1 MRKRKESLN
10 FYSLLIRQMT
20 VIRDAVAALCDYCE
34 EPSQEKGDF
43 VKIKEKEADA
53 VRRELVEDIN
63 RTFITPIDREDLFR
77 LSSSVDDLADYAW
90 TTVKELRIY
99 DIAPDEHLLRMARTL
114 LDMADGLLVCMAN
127 LEKNPAKVSEEATRV
142 KKLENTLN
150 VQSPPVHRGALP
162 LRRLQAY
169 PEVPGDLQSYEPRLR
184 QGRLQRRH
192 PAGYHRQILN
202 RPSPSYPRPGRRKST
217 APAVLFPLPEGPF
230 RRRRIVPAPR
240 AKNGRGPFRVPP
252 APYSLPL
259 PGDALSLDRRFRGA
273 DLPFSGPAGR
283 SRAGPAPGAGS
294 GGYSP
299 GCRSRSCPAASP
311 PPGRPCPFWAAGWW
325 SDRSGAGPQRG
336 CRQSR

>member
-114 LDMADGLLVCMAN
+114 LDMADGLLVCMEN

-150 VQSPPVHRGALP
+150 VQFHQSIAELFASDDFKHILKYREIYSHMNHASDK
-162 LRRLQAY
+162 
-169 PEVPGDLQSYEPRLR
+169 GDFS
-184 QGRLQRRH
+184 
-192 PAGYHRQILN
+192 ADIL
-202 RPSPSYPRPGRRKST
+202 
-217 APAVLFPLPEGPF
+217 LDI
-230 RRRRIVPAPR
+230 IV
-240 AKNGRGPFRVPP
+240 KF
-252 APYSLPL
+252 
-259 PGDALSLDRRFRGA
+259 
-273 DLPFSGPAGR
+273 
-283 SRAGPAPGAGS
+283 
-294 GGYSP
+294 
-299 GCRSRSCPAASP
+299 
-311 PPGRPCPFWAAGWW
+311 
-325 SDRSGAGPQRG
+325 
-336 CRQSR
+336 